1 MDFMELIFF
10 VLFIKAGKIS
20 SRVFLNN
27 KRGTSLHLCV
37 RLCLQL
43 VEILTAFFFFF
54 FFLRNRTVNGQIS
67 RNGFLIAENKRILS
81 M

>member
-54 FFLRNRTVNGQIS
+54 LRSRMVNGQIS

-81 M
+81 V